1 MFSNIAVP
9 FDMAHVEKQAK
20 AISTAADLAR
30 HYGASLTL
38 VGVTSNTPSQS
49 AHSPDEFSAQLADY
63 AQRQSSQYGIPI
75 KAHSAVGV
83 DIAVELE
90 KLLDQAI
97 HEIGADLVIMA
108 SHQPGFRDYLIRSHS
123 SKLAAHSDLSVM
135 IVR

>member
-9 FDMAHVEKQAK
+9 VDLAHVEKQAK

-38 VGVTSNTPSQS
+38 VGVTTNTPSQS
-49 AHSPDEFSAQLADY
+49 AHNPDEFAAQLADY
-63 AQRQSSQYGIPI
+63 AQRQSSQYGI
-75 KAHSAVGV
+75 AFRSYSAVGV
-83 DIAVELE
+83 DIAVDLE
-90 KLLDQAI
+90 KILDKAI

-108 SHQPGFRDYLIRSHS
+108 SHEPGLRDYLTRSHS
-123 SKLAAHSDLSVM
+123 NKLASHSDLSVM